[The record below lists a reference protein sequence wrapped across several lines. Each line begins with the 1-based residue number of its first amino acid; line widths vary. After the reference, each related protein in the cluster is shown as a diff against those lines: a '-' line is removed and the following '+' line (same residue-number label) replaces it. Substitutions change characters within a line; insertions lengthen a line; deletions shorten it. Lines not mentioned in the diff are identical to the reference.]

1 MQHCPCTACTTR
13 TILEALQAVLHD
25 FLAKALQA
33 VLHGRIATALQAVLQ
48 DMFSKSTQGGAAFQE
63 ARLAVLHVKP
73 RAVLHGGH
81 ARNTNPCNRQHHR
94 NTRLWARG
102 SRLLP
107 LGTMQWGSSKQAPG
121 FLGNVFGQLSG
132 LGLEASG
139 FVGRVS
145 WRAAELAGTCFD
157 GTGARAWRLV

>member
-1 MQHCPCTACTTR
+1 MISWQKHCKQCCKTCFQKHPRRCCISRSTACCAAC
-13 TILEALQAVLHD
+13 EA
-25 FLAKALQA
+25 
-33 VLHGRIATALQAVLQ
+33 
-48 DMFSKSTQGGAAFQE
+48 
-63 ARLAVLHVKP
+63 P

-102 SRLLP
+102 SRFLP

-157 GTGARAWRLV
+157 GTGVRACRLV